1 MKAISVLLQAMVAV
15 AAYAQ
20 TEITT
25 IRVEADS
32 IGVETSSVTDPI
44 IPDSM
49 FAIPTFSAPGFPARF
64 YPNTQYYKPYESAAL
79 KIPSLSLIPG
89 QSDLYGWSNG
99 SIMAA
104 GTEMDMPGLMHI
116 HNGTIGAFQ
125 NYEKI
130 SLYLG
135 AEANKYGFYQGL
147 HTQYG
152 LTGNLSYYLSP
163 HLSFTA
169 YGTYYFG
176 APPTMNGGL
185 PMSPGMLGYYKR
197 STFGGYLN
205 YRINDKSG
213 ILVGGQ
219 AAQQTGTQIY
229 RFEPVVTP
237 YFKVG
242 KVVIGLPVGQMLN
255 GIIREQTERRRNN
268 KHYQIPP
275 PKR

>member
-1 MKAISVLLQAMVAV
+1 MKAISALLVAMFAM

-25 IRVEADS
+25 IPVEADS
-32 IGVETSSVTDPI
+32 TGVEYTPVTDPI

-49 FAIPTFSAPGFPARF
+49 FVSAPRFPAIF
-64 YPNTQYYKPYESAAL
+64 YPDTQYYKPYESATFQ
-79 KIPSLSLIPG
+79 IRSLSVIPG
-89 QSDLYGWSNG
+89 QSNLYRWSNG
-99 SIMAA
+99 SITAA
-104 GTEMDMPGLMHI
+104 GAEMDMPGLMHI
-116 HNGTIGAFQ
+116 DNGAIGVAQ
-125 NYEKI
+125 NYENI

-135 AEANKYGFYQGL
+135 AEANKYGFFQGV

-152 LTGNLSYYLSP
+152 LTGNISYYFSP

-176 APPTMNGGL
+176 APPVMNCGL
-185 PMSPGMLGYYKR
+185 PMSAGMVGYYQR
-197 STFGGYLN
+197 STFGGYMN
-205 YRINDKSG
+205 YRINDRFG
-213 ILVGGQ
+213 ILIGGQ
-219 AAQQTGTQIY
+219 AVQRTGTNKYQ
-229 RFEPVVTP
+229 FEPIVTP

-242 KVVIGLPVGQMLN
+242 KVAIGLPVGQMLN
-255 GIIREQTERRRNN
+255 GIIREQTKRRSS

>member
-1 MKAISVLLQAMVAV
+1 MKAISVFLQAMVAV

-64 YPNTQYYKPYESAAL
+64 YTNTQYYKPYESAAL

-176 APPTMNGGL
+176 AP
-185 PMSPGMLGYYKR
+185 
-197 STFGGYLN
+197 FGGYLN

-219 AAQQTGTQIY
+219 AVQQTGTQIY